1 MPDAADTAP
10 DRGSDLALLVRTTR
24 AAGDLAMGYFHSGN
38 TVWDK
43 SPGNP
48 VSDAD
53 LAVDA
58 YLKDRLLTARPSYGW
73 LSEETADAPD
83 RLACDRVWVV
93 DPIDGTRD
101 FIRGRDG
108 WAVSV
113 ALVEKGQ
120 PVLAALA
127 APVRR
132 QLYVAVRG
140 RGAHRDGIRLSVSG
154 REQLGG
160 LSMPV
165 EPQNLTAAWWPEPW
179 DAVAVER
186 PNSIALRTAK
196 VAAGE
201 CDAWIEGRT
210 VNEWDMAAAA
220 LILTEAGGRITDRA
234 GQPLR
239 FNQPE
244 PSIVGVVAATP
255 ALHGD
260 CLRRLDAG
268 LTALAARRR

>member
-1 MPDAADTAP
+1 MPEGD
-10 DRGSDLALLVRTTR
+10 DLALLVRATR
-24 AAGDLAMGYFHSGN
+24 AAGDLALGYFRTGHA
-38 TVWDK
+38 VWDK

-58 YLKDRLLTARPSYGW
+58 YLMDQLCSARPGYGW

-83 RLACDRVWVV
+83 RLGCARVWVV

-113 ALVEKGQ
+113 ALVEAGR
-120 PVLAALA
+120 PVLAALV
-127 APVRR
+127 APVRE
-132 QLYVAVRG
+132 QMFVAVAG
-140 RGAHRDGIRLSVSG
+140 RGAHRNGVRLAVSG
-154 REQLGG
+154 RRDPAG
-160 LSMPV
+160 LAMPI
-165 EPQNLTAAWWPEPW
+165 ESQGLTAKWWPEPW

-196 VAAGE
+196 VATGE
-201 CDAWIEGRT
+201 ADAWIEGRT
-210 VNEWDMAAAA
+210 VNEWDLAAAV
-220 LILTEAGGRITDRA
+220 LILTEAGGTITDRA
-234 GQPLR
+234 GQALR

-244 PSIVGVVAATP
+244 PTIVGVVAATP

-268 LTALAARRR
+268 LAALATRRR

>member
-1 MPDAADTAP
+1 MPDAPDTG
-10 DRGSDLALLVRTTR
+10 DDLALLVRATR
-24 AAGDLAMGYFHSGN
+24 AAGELAMRYFRSDN
-38 TVWDK
+38 AVWDK

-58 YLKDRLLTARPSYGW
+58 YLKDRLLGSRPGYGW
-73 LSEETADAPD
+73 LSEETADAPG

-108 WAVSV
+108 WAVSA
-113 ALVEKGQ
+113 ALVEAGR

-127 APVRR
+127 APVRG
-132 QLYVAVRG
+132 QLFVAVEG
-140 RGAHRDGIRLSVSG
+140 RGAHRNGVRLAVSG
-154 REQLGG
+154 RRDFAGLG
-160 LSMPV
+160 LPI
-165 EPQNLTAAWWPEPW
+165 EPHNLVAKWWPEPW

-201 CDAWIEGRT
+201 ADAWLEGRT
-210 VNEWDMAAAA
+210 VNEWDLAAAA
-220 LILTEAGGRITDRA
+220 LILTEAGGVITDRA
-234 GQPLR
+234 GERLR
-239 FNQPE
+239 FNQPD
-244 PSIVGVVAATP
+244 PVIVGVTAATP
-255 ALHGD
+255 GLHNE
-260 CLRRLDAG
+260 CRRRLNAG
-268 LTALAARRR
+268 LAALAARRR

>member
-1 MPDAADTAP
+1 MRYFRAD
-10 DRGSDLALLVRTTR
+10 
-24 AAGDLAMGYFHSGN
+24 N

-58 YLKDRLLTARPSYGW
+58 YLKDRLLGARPGYGW

-83 RLACDRVWVV
+83 RLTRDRVWVV

-113 ALVEKGQ
+113 ALIEAGR

-127 APVRR
+127 APVRG
-132 QLYVAVRG
+132 QLFVAVAG
-140 RGAHRDGIRLSVSG
+140 RGAHLGGVRLAVSG
-154 REQLGG
+154 RHDLAGLG
-160 LSMPV
+160 LPI
-165 EPQNLTAAWWPEPW
+165 EPHNLHAQWWPEPW
-179 DAVAVER
+179 DAIAVER

-196 VAAGE
+196 VASGE
-201 CDAWIEGRT
+201 CDAWLEGRT
-210 VNEWDMAAAA
+210 VNEWDLAAAA
-220 LILTEAGGRITDRA
+220 LILTEAGGLITDRA

-239 FNQPE
+239 FNQPD
-244 PSIVGVVAATP
+244 PVIVGVVAATP
-255 ALHGD
+255 ALHEE
-260 CLRRLDAG
+260 CRRRLNAG
-268 LTALAARRR
+268 LAALAARRR